1 MSFISF
7 LMVFLCY
14 GYALVMMLE
23 WFSHALPGSF
33 LNSIRRFSFYLCLP
47 LFKVSRG
54 WFSFQWHG
62 FDSRGLGLAF
72 ALWIV
77 GRFGVP
83 WLVIWGF
90 SLKG

>member
-1 MSFISF
+1 
-7 LMVFLCY
+7 
-14 GYALVMMLE
+14 
-23 WFSHALPGSF
+23 
-33 LNSIRRFSFYLCLP
+33 
-47 LFKVSRG
+47 
-54 WFSFQWHG
+54 
-62 FDSRGLGLAF
+62 LGLAF